1 MQYQDL
7 FKIKPITNYDV
18 KDGRV
23 AFIREEDIP
32 RAYILG
38 EGRIDSNFYAE
49 EVSWINEKKLAV
61 VGDPKGSEKREIY
74 IFEGSLSP
82 ILKDEYDNV
91 NPWFITDDKFYFLS
105 NRESNT
111 IHLFLYEG
119 GEINRL
125 SEGNIPVDSFCVSE
139 DGKKVA
145 YSQGIYDQDLHIL
158 EVDKW
163 REEIVSLS
171 QSEEFPASSQ
181 CFTRDGILFISNKNN
196 YFDIGIFNNGDIKW
210 LKTSNHEK
218 YEALYFNDKLVYIED
233 NFGDFNIIKDDKIIV
248 SEGYN
253 RNLYVDGNY
262 LYYLGSNY
270 DRFSDLYRVD
280 KDGNIERLTNSME
293 GISGNFVRPKK
304 VEYKSFDGVN
314 IPSLLYS
321 KGNETKGVVYI
332 HGGPDWECVNTF
344 SPTIQFLVDAGFKVI
359 CPNYRGS
366 TGYGRKFNHLNDK
379 DLGGGDL
386 KDVIH
391 AAKFLNLN
399 KIAVTGA
406 SYGGYLT
413 MMAVTKYPDIW
424 CSAVAVVP
432 FVNWFTERQFE
443 REFLQQ
449 YDEIKMG
456 NDHNLLVDRSP
467 IFFIDNIKTPLM
479 ILAGE
484 YDPRCPA
491 EETEQVVKKLKEK
504 GVEIEYKIY
513 ENEGHGFAKIENYVD
528 SIRNTVEFIKKCK

>member
-7 FKIKPITNYDV
+7 FKVKPVTNYDV
-18 KDGRV
+18 KDGRI

-32 RAYILG
+32 RAYIFG
-38 EGRIDSNFYAE
+38 EGKIDSNFYAE

-61 VGDPKGSEKREIY
+61 VGDPKGNEKREIY
-74 IFEGSLSP
+74 IFEGSLYP
-82 ILKDEYDNV
+82 LLKDEYDNV
-91 NPWFITDDKFYFLS
+91 NPWFISEDKFYFLS
-105 NRESNT
+105 NREDNT

-119 GEINRL
+119 GEITKL
-125 SEGNIPVDSFCVSE
+125 SEGNLPVDSFCVSE
-139 DGKKVA
+139 DGKKIA
-145 YSQGIYDQDLHIL
+145 YSQGVYDQDLHIL

-163 REEIVSLS
+163 KEEIVAFAN
-171 QSEEFPASSQ
+171 SEELPASSQ
-181 CFTRDGILFISNKNN
+181 CFTKDGVLFISNKNN
-196 YFDIGIFNNGDIKW
+196 YFDIGVFDSGDIKW

-218 YEALYFNDKLVYIED
+218 YEALYFNYKLTYIED
-233 NFGDFNIIKDDKIIV
+233 NFGDFRIIVGDKIIV
-248 SEGYN
+248 NEGYN
-253 RNLYVDGNY
+253 RNLYSDGEY
-262 LYYLGSNY
+262 LYYLGSSY
-270 DRFSDLYRVD
+270 DRFSDLYRID
-280 KDGNIERLTNSME
+280 KNGNIERLTDSME
-293 GISGNFVRPKK
+293 GIEGNFVKPKK
-304 VEYKSFDGVN
+304 VEYISFDGIS

-321 KGNETKGVVYI
+321 KGNESKGVVYI

-344 SPTIQFLVDAGFKVI
+344 SPTIQFLVDSGFKVI

-366 TGYGRKFNHLNDK
+366 TGYGRKFNHLNDR

-386 KDVIH
+386 KDIVY
-391 AAKFLNLN
+391 AAKFLGIN
-399 KIAVTGA
+399 KISVTGA

-413 MMAVTKYPDIW
+413 MMAITKYPELW
-424 CSAVAVVP
+424 CNAVAIVP

-456 NDHNLLVDRSP
+456 NDRKLLMERSP
-467 IFFIDNIKTPLM
+467 IFFIDNIRTPLM

-513 ENEGHGFAKIENYVD
+513 KNEGHGFAQIENYVD
-528 SIRNTVEFIKKCK
+528 SIVNTVEFIKKCK

>member
-181 CFTRDGILFISNKNN
+181 CFTRDGVLFISNKNN
-196 YFDIGIFNNGDIKW
+196 YFDIGIFNNGNIKW
-210 LKTSNHEK
+210 LKNSSHEK

-233 NFGDFNIIKDDKIIV
+233 NFGDFNIIMDDKIMV
-248 SEGYN
+248 SDGYN

-280 KDGNIERLTNSME
+280 NDGNIERLTNSME
-293 GISGNFVRPKK
+293 GISGNFVKPKK

-344 SPTIQFLVDAGFKVI
+344 SPTIQFLVDSGFKVI

-386 KDVIH
+386 KDVVY

-424 CSAVAVVP
+424 CSAVAIVP

-456 NDHNLLVDRSP
+456 NDHKLLVDRSP